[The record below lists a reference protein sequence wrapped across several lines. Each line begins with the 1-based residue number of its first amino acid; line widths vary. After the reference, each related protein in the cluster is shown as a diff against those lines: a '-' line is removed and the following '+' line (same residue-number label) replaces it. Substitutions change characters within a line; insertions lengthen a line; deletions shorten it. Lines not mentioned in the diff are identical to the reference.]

1 MKKLTNILK
10 IGVLILF
17 VGILAACNKEKEE
30 EEDPY
35 AYLQTSIKNYT
46 VKNIYNNEVQFT
58 KEGEAAL
65 IKIWLDSMT
74 VNNALIDT
82 TSTGLRYIVEKV
94 GAGDNV
100 KTGNQVTV
108 KYIGFFM
115 NGTIFD
121 ASAYHG
127 DGTYTYKHKTT
138 SLIKGWE
145 EGIEVLNKGASA
157 AFLIPSAKGYGSA
170 GSGSIPPYTPLI
182 FVIEVIDIK

>member
-17 VGILAACNKEKEE
+17 VGILAACNKEKE

-74 VNNALIDT
+74 VNNAVIDT

-94 GAGDNV
+94 GA
-100 KTGNQVTV
+100 
-108 KYIGFFM
+108 
-115 NGTIFD
+115 
-121 ASAYHG
+121 
-127 DGTYTYKHKTT
+127 
-138 SLIKGWE
+138 
-145 EGIEVLNKGASA
+145 
-157 AFLIPSAKGYGSA
+157 
-170 GSGSIPPYTPLI
+170 
-182 FVIEVIDIK
+182 